1 MSKIKD
7 PSKKANK
14 KKLPLH
20 PAELVWYI
28 VCGLV
33 GLWGLTYIVLGL
45 IAENLPI
52 TSEDNDFIKAT
63 DKFTET
69 FGLDWLGWGLI
80 ILGIAAVGAV
90 IVLLVLSNKAD
101 RDYEKNTR
109 RAARL
114 AQLEAEEEKEEAEQ
128 QKAESQIIDAEVN
141 DVKPEEPKEEEK
153 PSEEP
158 KEESK
163 PEEQPAEEV
172 KEEAKDEEKV
182 EEKEETA
189 SEDKPKE
196 E

>member
-1 MSKIKD
+1 MSKVKYKE
-7 PSKKANK
+7 KKQPK
-14 KKLPLH
+14 QGGKKLPLH

-52 TSEDNDFIKAT
+52 TAEDNKFIEVTKDFTKH
-63 DKFTET
+63 

-80 ILGIAAVGAV
+80 ILGIAAVGAA
-90 IVLLVLSNKAD
+90 IVLLLLSNKAD

-114 AQLEAEEEKEEAEQ
+114 AQLEAEEEKEEAEEQKPEQ
-128 QKAESQIIDAEVN
+128 QIVDAEVN
-141 DVKPEEPKEEEK
+141 DVKPEEVKEEEQ
-153 PSEEP
+153 PQEEP
-158 KEESK
+158 KEEPQ
-163 PEEQPAEEV
+163 PEEQPVEEEV
-172 KEEAKDEEKV
+172 KDEEK
-182 EEKEETA
+182 EEPA

>member
-1 MSKIKD
+1 MRKIKD

-52 TSEDNDFIKAT
+52 TSEDNDFVAANA
-63 DKFTET
+63 KFADT

-80 ILGIAAVGAV
+80 ILAIAAIAAAA
-90 IVLLVLSNKAD
+90 VLLVLSNKSD

-114 AQLEAEEEKEEAEQ
+114 AQLEAEEAKEEQQEQQEAPVQEKEPEVV
-128 QKAESQIIDAEVN
+128 DAEVK
-141 DVKPEEPKEEEK
+141 DI
-153 PSEEP
+153 
-158 KEESK
+158 
-163 PEEQPAEEV
+163 PAEE
-172 KEEAKDEEKV
+172 
-182 EEKEETA
+182 
-189 SEDKPKE
+189 
-196 E
+196 